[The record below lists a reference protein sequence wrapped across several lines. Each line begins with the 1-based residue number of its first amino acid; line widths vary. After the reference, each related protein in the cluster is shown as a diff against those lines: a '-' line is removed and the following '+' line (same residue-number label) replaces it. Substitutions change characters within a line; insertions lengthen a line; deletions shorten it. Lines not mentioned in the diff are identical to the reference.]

1 MDKLTT
7 SKESEI
13 KADLERELKYPL
25 TSTQWDF
32 IKAQGVLEIYDTS
45 PLEKEGERW
54 AEFVRGAEAALK
66 QLQMFYERRRE
77 EEDEGYSRPDISLSR
92 DREQPTGPLVEPRG
106 SERTVARTEALLAYN
121 RLQAGTDAVPNRPA
135 MYATLFPRGGTDHT
149 VAQWV
154 YVLQVEL
161 WVPAEEVKAEY
172 LELQQ
177 TLTEEKAR
185 KADPRSLEVARFVWE
200 QRRRAGEE
208 KLSYPDLTKGW
219 NESRPD
225 DQKYSNWRSFRTA
238 FTRGKE
244 ATLPRYKGSI
254 DLLHEEVNKGYGKD
268 LFGSWASDV
277 RATF

>member
-1 MDKLTT
+1 M
-7 SKESEI
+7 
-13 KADLERELKYPL
+13 
-25 TSTQWDF
+25 
-32 IKAQGVLEIYDTS
+32 
-45 PLEKEGERW
+45 
-54 AEFVRGAEAALK
+54 
-66 QLQMFYERRRE
+66 
-77 EEDEGYSRPDISLSR
+77 
-92 DREQPTGPLVEPRG
+92 
-106 SERTVARTEALLAYN
+106 
-121 RLQAGTDAVPNRPA
+121 
-135 MYATLFPRGGTDHT
+135 
-149 VAQWV
+149 
-154 YVLQVEL
+154 
-161 WVPAEEVKAEY
+161 
-172 LELQQ
+172 QQ